1 MRDDM
6 TRFLMI
12 AGAAAFLALPL
23 SAPVFACGAH
33 DHTASADASTVDLAA
48 AAKKALAPT
57 ATQEKAE
64 GTQAAP
70 AK

>member
-12 AGAAAFLALPL
+12 AGAAAVLALPL
-23 SAPVFACGAH
+23 ATPALACGAH
-33 DHTASADASTVDLAA
+33 TASAEASTVDLAA
-48 AAKKALAPT
+48 AAKKALTPAVKT
-57 ATQEKAE
+57 DKADDTQ
-64 GTQAAP
+64 TAP

>member
-12 AGAAAFLALPL
+12 AGTAAFLALPVATPAL
-23 SAPVFACGAH
+23 ACPAH
-33 DHTASADASTVDLAA
+33 DHTAQASTMDLAA
-48 AAKKALAPT
+48 ASKKALTPT
-57 ATQEKAE
+57 VQSDKADATK
-64 GTQAAP
+64 AP

>member
-12 AGAAAFLALPL
+12 AGAVAILALPAATPAL
-23 SAPVFACGAH
+23 ACGAH
-33 DHTASADASTVDLAA
+33 TASAQASSVDLAA
-48 AAKKALAPT
+48 AAKKALPPPAVT
-57 ATQEKAE
+57 NDKARDTQ
-64 GTQAAP
+64 GTP

>member
-12 AGAAAFLALPL
+12 AGAAAMLALPAA
-23 SAPVFACGAH
+23 APALACGAH
-33 DHTASADASTVDLAA
+33 TASAEASSIDLAA
-48 AAKKALAPT
+48 AAKKALTPPA
-57 ATQEKAE
+57 ATSDKAADK
-64 GTQAAP
+64 QATP

>member
-12 AGAAAFLALPL
+12 AGAAAVLALPVT
-23 SAPVFACGAH
+23 APALACGAH
-33 DHTASADASTVDLAA
+33 DHTASAEASTVDLAA
-48 AAKKALAPT
+48 ATKKALAPT
-57 ATQEKAE
+57 LQQDKADD
-64 GTQAAP
+64 TQAAP

>member
-12 AGAAAFLALPL
+12 AGAAAVLALPVA
-23 SAPVFACGAH
+23 APALACGAH
-33 DHTASADASTVDLAA
+33 DHTASAEASTVDLAA

-57 ATQEKAE
+57 VKQDKADD
-64 GTQAAP
+64 TQAAP

>member
-1 MRDDM
+1 M
-6 TRFLMI
+6 TRLLMI
-12 AGAAAFLALPL
+12 AGAAAFLALPVATPAL
-23 SAPVFACGAH
+23 ACGAH
-33 DHTASADASTVDLAA
+33 ATHSASAEATSVDLAA

-57 ATQEKAE
+57 VKQDKTD

>member
-12 AGAAAFLALPL
+12 AAAAAFVALPAA
-23 SAPVFACGAH
+23 APALACGAH
-33 DHTASADASTVDLAA
+33 DHTAQATSVDLAA
-48 AAKKALAPT
+48 AAKKALPT
-57 ATQEKAE
+57 PADTSDKS
-64 GTQAAP
+64 GDKQAAP

>member
-12 AGAAAFLALPL
+12 AGAAAILALPV
-23 SAPVFACGAH
+23 ATRAFACSGH
-33 DHTASADASTVDLAA
+33 DHTASATSVDLAA
-48 AAKKALAPT
+48 AAKKALTPPT
-57 ATQEKAE
+57 VTNDKA
-64 GTQAAP
+64 GDTQAAP